1 MDIKDI
7 RAQADSTCPA
17 MERSDGRLK
26 CPVCGAEGLAGERLP
41 HKDGCALGKAIEDAM
56 AILDKPDGL
65 EMALRASL
73 ATVPPDKLALA
84 TRLANNVA
92 CASTDAERGQAVDGI
107 MEACPG
113 FSRRMADRLK
123 TAAPSSRQ
131 LMCLRMALAFELGI
145 ADKERQ
151 LMSRLAALKGDV
163 TSAFK

>member
-1 MDIKDI
+1 METTDI
-7 RAQADSTCPA
+7 RAQADNTCPA
-17 MERSDGRLK
+17 TERSDGRLK
-26 CPVCGAEGLAGERLP
+26 CPVCGAEGLAGERIP

-56 AILDKPDGL
+56 ALLDKPDKL
-65 EMALRASL
+65 TMAMRAAL
-73 ATVPPDKLALA
+73 ANIPPDKLAMA

-92 CASTDAERGQAVDGI
+92 CASTDEERGKAVDGI

-113 FSRRMADRLK
+113 FSQKLAENLRA
-123 TAAPSSRQ
+123 AAPSPKQ
-131 LMCLRMALAFELGI
+131 LMCLRMTLAFELGV